1 MGDSAQVLDAEEQL
15 VIFELANEVYGVDI
29 GRVQEIIR
37 MTTITRLPRAPE
49 FVEGVINLRG
59 KVIPVVDLKKRFG
72 LQESERTKASRIV
85 VVDVGDHTI
94 GMVVDAVSEVLR
106 VSSSSVEP
114 PSPVVTTIESDYIRG
129 IAKLEGRLIILL
141 DLDKVLSWDEKRKL
155 RDVVAA

>member
-1 MGDSAQVLDAEEQL
+1 MSENAQVLDAEEQL

-29 GRVQEIIR
+29 SRVQEIIR

-59 KVIPVVDLKKRFG
+59 KVIPVVDLQNRFG
-72 LQESERTKASRIV
+72 LQQGERTKASRIV

-106 VSSSSVEP
+106 VPADAVEP

>member
-1 MGDSAQVLDAEEQL
+1 MADVQALDAEEQL

-29 GRVQEIIR
+29 SRVQEIIR
-37 MTTITRLPRAPE
+37 MTSITRLPRAPE

-72 LQESERTKASRIV
+72 LVESERTKSSRIV
-85 VVDVGDHTI
+85 VVDVGDHII

-106 VSSSSVEP
+106 VPTESVEP

-129 IAKLEGRLIILL
+129 IAKVDGRLIILL
-141 DLDKVLSWDEKRKL
+141 DLNKVLSWEEKKKL
-155 RDVVAA
+155 REVAA

>member
-29 GRVQEIIR
+29 SRVQEIIR

-72 LQESERTKASRIV
+72 LEGGERTKASRIV

-94 GMVVDAVSEVLR
+94 GMMVDAVSEVLR
-106 VSSSSVEP
+106 VAGGAVEP

-141 DLDKVLSWDEKRKL
+141 DLDKVLSWDDKRKL
-155 RDVVAA
+155 REVVAA

>member
-1 MGDSAQVLDAEEQL
+1 MADTQLLDAEEQL

-29 GRVQEIIR
+29 SRVQEIIR

-72 LQESERTKASRIV
+72 LAERERTKASRIV

-106 VSSSSVEP
+106 VPTSAVEP
-114 PSPVVTTIESDYIRG
+114 PSPLVTTIESDYIRG
-129 IAKLEGRLIILL
+129 IAKVEGRLIILL
-141 DLDKVLSWDEKRKL
+141 DLDKVLSWEEKRKL
-155 RDVVAA
+155 REVAA

>member
-1 MGDSAQVLDAEEQL
+1 MGDKAQALDAEEQL
-15 VIFELANEVYGVDI
+15 VVFELANEVYGVDI
-29 GRVQEIIR
+29 SRVQEIIR

-72 LQESERTKASRIV
+72 LQEGERTKASRIV

-106 VSSSSVEP
+106 VPSGAVEP

-155 RDVVAA
+155 REAVAA

>member
-1 MGDSAQVLDAEEQL
+1 MTELQVLDAEEQL

-29 GRVQEIIR
+29 SRVQEIIR

-72 LQESERTKASRIV
+72 LEEGERTKSSRIV

-106 VSSSSVEP
+106 VLTEAVEP

-129 IAKLEGRLIILL
+129 IAKVDGRLIILL
-141 DLDKVLSWDEKRKL
+141 DLNKVLSWEEKKKL
-155 RDVVAA
+155 REAAA

>member
-1 MGDSAQVLDAEEQL
+1 MVETQVLDAEEQL

-29 GRVQEIIR
+29 SRVQEIIR

-72 LQESERTKASRIV
+72 LDLSECTKSSRIV

-106 VSSSSVEP
+106 VPTESVEP

-141 DLDKVLSWDEKRKL
+141 DLNKVLSWEEKHKL
-155 RDVVAA
+155 REVAA

>member
-1 MGDSAQVLDAEEQL
+1 MGDVTQVLNAEEQL

-29 GRVQEIIR
+29 SRVQEIIR
-37 MTTITRLPRAPE
+37 MTAITRLPRAPE

-72 LQESERTKASRIV
+72 LDEMDRTKASRIV

-106 VSSSSVEP
+106 VPSDAVEP

-155 RDVVAA
+155 REVVAA

>member
-1 MGDSAQVLDAEEQL
+1 MADTQVLDAEEQL
-15 VIFELANEVYGVDI
+15 VVFELANEVYGVDI
-29 GRVQEIIR
+29 SRVQEIIR

-72 LQESERTKASRIV
+72 LQESDRTKASRIV

-106 VSSSSVEP
+106 VPTSAVEP

-141 DLDKVLSWDEKRKL
+141 DLDKVLSWEEKRKL
-155 RDVVAA
+155 REVAA

>member
-1 MGDSAQVLDAEEQL
+1 MAETQVLDAEEQL

-37 MTTITRLPRAPE
+37 MASITRLPRAPE

-59 KVIPVVDLKKRFG
+59 KVIPVVDLKRRFG
-72 LQESERTKASRIV
+72 LRLEEETKASRIV
-85 VVDVGDHTI
+85 VVDVGEQTI
-94 GMVVDAVSEVLR
+94 GMVVDAVSEVMR
-106 VSSSSVEP
+106 VPVSAVEP

-141 DLDKVLSWDEKRKL
+141 DLDKVLSWEEKRKL
-155 RDVVAA
+155 RDAA

>member
-1 MGDSAQVLDAEEQL
+1 MSDTQVMDAEEQA
-15 VIFELANEVYGVDI
+15 VVFELANEVYGVDI
-29 GRVQEIIR
+29 SRVQEIIR

-49 FVEGVINLRG
+49 FVEGIINLRG

-72 LQESERTKASRIV
+72 LAESDRTKASRIV

-106 VSSSSVEP
+106 VPTSAVEP
-114 PSPVVTTIESDYIRG
+114 PSPMVTSVESDYIRG

-141 DLDKVLSWDEKRKL
+141 DLDKVHSWEEKRKL
-155 RDVVAA
+155 REVAA

>member
-1 MGDSAQVLDAEEQL
+1 MADTQVLDAEEQL

-29 GRVQEIIR
+29 SRVQEIIR

-72 LQESERTKASRIV
+72 LEQGDRTKASRIV

-106 VSSSSVEP
+106 VPTEAVEP

-129 IAKLEGRLIILL
+129 IAKLESRLIILL
-141 DLDKVLSWDEKRKL
+141 DLDKVLSWEDKRKL
-155 RDVVAA
+155 REVAA

>member
-1 MGDSAQVLDAEEQL
+1 MTDNESAVVESEEQL
-15 VIFELANEVYGVDI
+15 VVFELANEVYGVDI

-72 LQESERTKASRIV
+72 LRDSEEGRSSRIV
-85 VVDVGDHTI
+85 VVDVGQQTL
-94 GMVVDAVSEVLR
+94 GMVVDGVSEVLR
-106 VSSSSVEP
+106 VTKGAIEP

-141 DLDKVLSWDEKRKL
+141 DLDKVLSWEERRKL
-155 RDVVAA
+155 KEVA

>member
-1 MGDSAQVLDAEEQL
+1 MAEVQVLDAEEQL
-15 VIFELANEVYGVDI
+15 VVFELANEVYGVDI
-29 GRVQEIIR
+29 SRVQEIIR

-72 LQESERTKASRIV
+72 LEQGERTKSSRIV
-85 VVDVGDHTI
+85 VVDVGDHVI

-106 VSSSSVEP
+106 VPTEAVEP

-129 IAKLEGRLIILL
+129 IAKVEGRLIILL
-141 DLDKVLSWDEKRKL
+141 DLDRVLSWEEKKKL
-155 RDVVAA
+155 REVAA

>member
-1 MGDSAQVLDAEEQL
+1 MDDSTQVLDAEEQL
-15 VIFELANEVYGVDI
+15 VIFELAKEVYGVDI
-29 GRVQEIIR
+29 SRVQEIIR
-37 MTTITRLPRAPE
+37 MTAITRLPRAPE

-72 LQESERTKASRIV
+72 LEEADRTKASRIV

-106 VSSSSVEP
+106 VPTDAVEP
-114 PSPVVTTIESDYIRG
+114 PSPVVTTVESDYIRG

-141 DLDKVLSWDEKRKL
+141 DLDKVLSWDEMRKL

>member
-1 MGDSAQVLDAEEQL
+1 MADGQVLDAEEQL

-29 GRVQEIIR
+29 SRVQEIIR

-72 LQESERTKASRIV
+72 LAEGDRTKASRIV

-106 VSSSSVEP
+106 VHSSAVEP

-141 DLDKVLSWDEKRKL
+141 DLDKVLSWEEKRKL
-155 RDVVAA
+155 REVAA